1 MLSEGA
7 SSGGPRREGR
17 CCDPGPTR
25 SGREPPSLDTGLG
38 TFFMHYLGGGVDSAS
53 PCSGGRTQGTE
64 NRIALSGCRQ
74 GRGIVPTF
82 RCLALLG
89 CRTPAPQNRRCS
101 PPPQT
106 RALTFEKCREAGA
119 RGYGIRKSRDP
130 KRLQLPILERPLCSS
145 FLICKELGLQ
155 ALSGALSS
163 SATLW
168 PCSLGGRHTSSGAHS
183 AQPPRALPCLAAACC
198 RWAVSPSGVH
208 AGLQ

>member
-7 SSGGPRREGR
+7 YRGGHRREGR
-17 CCDPGPTR
+17 CCDPVHSR
-25 SGREPPSLDTGLG
+25 SGCEPPSLDTGLG
-38 TFFMHYLGGGVDSAS
+38 TFSMHYLGGGVDFAS

-64 NRIALSGCRQ
+64 SRIALSGCRQ

-89 CRTPAPQNRRCS
+89 CHTPAPQNRRCS

-106 RALTFEKCREAGA
+106 RALTFEKSREAGA
-119 RGYGIRKSRDP
+119 RGYGIQKSRDP
-130 KRLQLPILERPLCSS
+130 QRLQLRVLERPLCSS

-168 PCSLGGRHTSSGAHS
+168 PCSLGGRHTSSAAHS
-183 AQPPRALPCLAAACC
+183 VAAPAGFALFG
-198 RWAVSPSGVH
+198 SG
-208 AGLQ
+208 LL